1 MEHLAASV
9 TVTHAAVS
17 TGVFTIF
24 SLFIFADA
32 LLSLRYSLVQQDAE
46 KEWWSMSNSEEIKK
60 LAWSVMAGNLDDSK
74 LLAKEVLFAYKDD
87 QTHNDDALFH
97 AFARNSKVSQ

>member
-1 MEHLAASV
+1 
-9 TVTHAAVS
+9 
-17 TGVFTIF
+17 
-24 SLFIFADA
+24 
-32 LLSLRYSLVQQDAE
+32 
-46 KEWWSMSNSEEIKK
+46 MSNSEEIKK

-97 AFARNSKVSQ
+97 AFARNSRVSR